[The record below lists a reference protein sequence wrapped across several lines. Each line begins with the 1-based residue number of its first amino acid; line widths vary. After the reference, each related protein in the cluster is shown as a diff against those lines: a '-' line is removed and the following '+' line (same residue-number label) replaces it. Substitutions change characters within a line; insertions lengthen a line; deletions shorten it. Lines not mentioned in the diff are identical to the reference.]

1 MDLNSLDRFV
11 KAQENTY
18 IAALKE
24 IQSGKK
30 RTHWMWFIFP
40 QLRGLGESKM
50 SYAYGI
56 GGVEE
61 AKAYLAHPI
70 LSQRLIEIT
79 QALLVHKGKSPTS
92 IFGYIDDLKLQSCMT
107 LFAAISE
114 PNSVFHQV
122 LDAFFDGEQDQ
133 ETLRRIK

>member
-1 MDLNSLDRFV
+1 MDLNSLERFV

-18 IAALKE
+18 KIALNE
-24 IQSGKK
+24 IRSGKK

-40 QLRGLGESKM
+40 QLRGLGKSET
-50 SYAYGI
+50 SYYYGI
-56 GGVEE
+56 SGIEE
-61 AKAYLAHPI
+61 ATAYLAHPI

-107 LFAAISE
+107 LFATISE
-114 PNSVFHQV
+114 PNLVFHQV
-122 LDAFFDGEQDQ
+122 LNDFFDGKQDL

>member
-18 IAALKE
+18 IAALTE
-24 IQSGKK
+24 IRAGKK

-50 SYAYGI
+50 SYTYGI
-56 GGVEE
+56 IGIEE
-61 AKAYLAHPI
+61 TKAYLAHPV
-70 LSQRLIEIT
+70 LSQRLTEIT
-79 QALLVHKGKSPTS
+79 QALLAHKGKSPTA
-92 IFGYIDDLKLQSCMT
+92 IFGYIDDLKLQSCMS

>member
-1 MDLNSLDRFV
+1 MDLNSLERFV

-18 IAALKE
+18 KIALNE
-24 IQSGKK
+24 IRSGKK

-40 QLRGLGESKM
+40 QLRGLGESET
-50 SYAYGI
+50 SYYYGI
-56 GGVEE
+56 SGIDE
-61 AKAYLAHPI
+61 AKDYLAHPV
-70 LSQRLIEIT
+70 LSERLLEIST
-79 QALLVHKGKSPTS
+79 ALLAHKGKSPTA

-122 LDAFFDGEQDQ
+122 LDDFFDGKQDL

>member
-50 SYAYGI
+50 SYTYGI
-56 GGVEE
+56 IGIEE
-61 AKAYLAHPI
+61 ARAYLAHPV
-70 LSQRLIEIT
+70 LSQRLTEIT
-79 QALLVHKGKSPTS
+79 QALLAHKGKSPTA

-107 LFAAISE
+107 LFASVSE

-122 LDAFFDGEQDQ
+122 LDAFFDGKQDL